1 VITSELI
8 LPSGSTTTVGR
19 GVRPRLE
26 SVDRVRGI
34 VMVLM
39 ALDHVRDFLTNT
51 NVNPV
56 DLART
61 TPGLFF
67 TRWITHLCAPT
78 FVFLVG
84 TGAYLSLTRG
94 RSRTDVTRALL
105 TRGLW
110 LVILEQTV
118 MKFGLMFAWQP
129 FYFGLILSAIG
140 WSMIVLAA
148 LVRLPTSAIGAIG
161 VAMIVLHNLFD
172 RVTPASFGS
181 AAWVWNILHVQGLI
195 GNPASPTA
203 LIGYPLIPWIG
214 VAACGYASGPVL
226 LMEPERRRRILFRT
240 GAALVAAFLVLRLI
254 NVYGDPAPW
263 SVRQNVMFTVMSF
276 LNCQKYPPSLL
287 FLLMT
292 LGPMMLLLVA
302 LEGGARSNGFF
313 LTLGRVPLF
322 YFIVHF
328 YLIHVGALAL
338 AYVLGQPLS
347 MLFGLPGSPPPGYG
361 QGLLVTYIFW
371 IATVLVMYPLCRWFA
386 GVKAR
391 RRDWW
396 LSYI

>member
-1 VITSELI
+1 MMSELI
-8 LPSGSTTTVGR
+8 VPSGSTTTVGR

-61 TPGLFF
+61 TPALFF
-67 TRWITHLCAPT
+67 TRWVTHLCAPT
-78 FVFLVG
+78 FVFLAG

-94 RSRTDVTRALL
+94 RSRADVTRILL

-118 MKFGLMFAWQP
+118 MKVGLMFAWQP

-140 WSMIVLAA
+140 WSMVVLAA
-148 LVRLPTSAIGAIG
+148 LVRLPISAIGAIG

-172 RVTPASFGS
+172 RVAPASFGS
-181 AAWVWNILHVQGLI
+181 AAWVWNILHVQGLV
-195 GNPASPTA
+195 GKPASPTA

-214 VAACGYASGPVL
+214 VAACGYAFGPVL
-226 LMEPERRRRILFRT
+226 LMEPEKRRRILLRT
-240 GAALVAAFLVLRLI
+240 GASLVAAFFLLRLI
-254 NVYGDPAPW
+254 NVYGDPLPW
-263 SVRQNVMFTVMSF
+263 SIRQNAMFTVMSF

-302 LEGGARSNGFF
+302 LERARSSTDGFF
-313 LTLGRVPLF
+313 TTFGRVPLF
-322 YFIVHF
+322 YYIVHI
-328 YLIHVGALAL
+328 YLIHAGALAL
-338 AYVLGQPLS
+338 AYALGQPLS
-347 MLFGLPGSPPPGYG
+347 MLFALPANPPPGYG